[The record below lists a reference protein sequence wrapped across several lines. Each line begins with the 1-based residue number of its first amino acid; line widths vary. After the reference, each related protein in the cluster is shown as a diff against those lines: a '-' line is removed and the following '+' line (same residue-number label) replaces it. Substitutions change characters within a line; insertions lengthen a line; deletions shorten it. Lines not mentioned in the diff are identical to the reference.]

1 MAASWIDRALAI
13 RTVDEDDVPTDGKFR
28 IWKFV
33 GATLVPDGDRLVITI
48 SGGQL
53 LSGGGGSV
61 DLRDGGFV
69 IDATAPIL
77 VSAAGGISIDVGD
90 LTIETPYHVIAAQA
104 PTLGAHLTN
113 KAYVDALIA
122 AGVPS
127 AITNNASITGPG
139 AIAIAP
145 AAGFD
150 IGLRTAGGAGV
161 TSVTAAATGAVVVSA
176 SDTDPLTNPGEVR
189 VRAET
194 KIMMGARGATG
205 GISLRA
211 GNDPNTPGTDEL
223 ILRGDATLTM
233 IGPVSTLTAT
243 TSATIVSPA
252 VEITGALTMRGRSI
266 GDDWLVVAIADANV
280 NLSAP
285 GATINGA
292 TMTAG
297 DVFAVVGQSTD
308 TQNGVYT
315 YVDASSPATRHPSF
329 DAVGEYK
336 IGTRVRAATGTNE
349 GLSWYLN
356 GLDTSLPAS
365 WVALPGGSGGG
376 GASISDSGASV
387 DTTGG
392 DVLTEVPSGGEFRV
406 QYDGD
411 TVFRYAGGIATIDAP
426 GDNVSIA
433 PTAGTLDL
441 GGGGVSAVTLTSGG
455 TCTTTVTGACSVIA
469 SGAITRGA
477 SATGGR
483 VVGAVNGTT
492 WEEKWYGTAN
502 TLGLTIGAQASGAS
516 ITTVGP
522 LMLSAGSTYAVDIG
536 LGGTVAGY
544 GLYSAGS
551 HAIHLHTNAATT
563 VSGGTGLT
571 LQGYYGDIVL
581 LTSGA
586 VKVQDAS
593 YTDRTLFRSPPDTA
607 TTDATLTTLA
617 NLVPTARPST
627 YPVVVHAWDASLNVA
642 RWRVEVGAIL
652 RGGAAV
658 IIDASPPSA
667 AAPTAADAALST
679 CALTVD
685 TSTTNVRLRGAG
697 VAATN
702 LTWACT
708 VPGEVK

>member
-28 IWKFV
+28 IWKIV
-33 GATLVPDGDRLVITI
+33 GATLTPDGDRLVITI
-48 SGGQL
+48 AGGQL

-104 PTLGAHLTN
+104 PSSGDHLTN
-113 KAYVDALIA
+113 KTYVDALIA

-176 SDTDPLTNPGEVR
+176 SDTDPATNPGDVR
-189 VRAET
+189 VKAEED
-194 KIMMGARGATG
+194 ILVSAVGATSG
-205 GISLRA
+205 VSIRA
-211 GNDPNTPGTDEL
+211 GATANTPGTDEL
-223 ILRGDATLTM
+223 RLRGDATLTM

-356 GLDTSLPAS
+356 GLDSSLPAS

-426 GDNVSIA
+426 GDTVSIA

-455 TCTTTVTGACSVIA
+455 TCTTTVTGA
-469 SGAITRGA
+469 
-477 SATGGR
+477 
-483 VVGAVNGTT
+483 
-492 WEEKWYGTAN
+492 Y
-502 TLGLTIGAQASGAS
+502 TL
-516 ITTVGP
+516 
-522 LMLSAGSTYAVDIG
+522 
-536 LGGTVAGY
+536 
-544 GLYSAGS
+544 
-551 HAIHLHTNAATT
+551 
-563 VSGGTGLT
+563 
-571 LQGYYGDIVL
+571 
-581 LTSGA
+581 
-586 VKVQDAS
+586 DAS
-593 YTDRTLFRSPPDTA
+593 TVTMTA
-607 TTDATLTTLA
+607 
-617 NLVPTARPST
+617 
-627 YPVVVHAWDASLNVA
+627 
-642 RWRVEVGAIL
+642 
-652 RGGAAV
+652 
-658 IIDASPPSA
+658 SA
-667 AAPTAADAALST
+667 AAVLVGGSFAG
-679 CALTVD
+679 V
-685 TSTTNVRLRGAG
+685 RGAG
-697 VAATN
+697 ATINQLTTPTGNIGRGTTSLDYDLFRISSGNKVEAAIQRSGAQDGHVTSVAPAVVPPSGAAAAVWTYLCPASRVTSVRGVLTVRNGVGNYKAFDVSLSADADASTLTISTVTTTLPTGQSAGTIGTVVGDVAASSSGRTLS
-702 LTWACT
+702 LTVANASGCECT
-708 VPGEVK
+708 FTPTITVS